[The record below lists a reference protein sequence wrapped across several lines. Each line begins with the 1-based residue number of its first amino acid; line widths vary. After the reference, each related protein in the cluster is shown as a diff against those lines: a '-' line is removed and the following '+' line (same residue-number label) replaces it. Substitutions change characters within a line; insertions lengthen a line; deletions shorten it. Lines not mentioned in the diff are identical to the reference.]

1 MLDVDRLAL
10 DGEAT
15 QHQLGVLA
23 GEHACQPRGLCVALD
38 RTGAGVD
45 DRSAAGTGL
54 DVDDHVRVADADAP
68 LPRMRARIGVA
79 VERACQGAPH
89 LERRHVDLQV

>member
-10 DGEAT
+10 DGEPA
-15 QHQLGVLA
+15 QHELGVLA
-23 GEHACQPRGLCVALD
+23 GEHAGEPRGLCVALD

-45 DRSAAGTGL
+45 DRSAAGARL